1 MKKDH
6 VDSQSPTASQ
16 PLDMLKTFSSL
27 MSGAGQTAGNA
38 QNPTAG
44 QTTGGSN
51 RQTTSRAPGASLPK
65 QDSKLSGVPEGYNN
79 RKFEK
84 LIREHDRISR
94 EIDRKYNGGKPPKA
108 GD

>member
-6 VDSQSPTASQ
+6 VDAQSPAASQ

-27 MSGAGQTAGNA
+27 MSGAGQGLGGQSGSDGKGAEGRQNA
-38 QNPTAG
+38 TRAQG
-44 QTTGGSN
+44 Q
-51 RQTTSRAPGASLPK
+51 SLPK
-65 QDSKLSGVPEGYNN
+65 QDSRLSGVPEGYNN

-94 EIDRKYNGGKPPKA
+94 EIDRKYNGGRPPKA